1 MASIVTQQLL
11 KQIVS
16 KQTLVATSNAASNI
30 EIKID
35 SLNQQFKD
43 VILEESK
50 NHIVKN
56 DISGRDWKKISE
68 LVASSLT
75 KKWIKPIMA
84 CDTIIFTE
92 YNRKDC
98 FKLVANVELDTEI
111 NTTGKKKD
119 AKKRNTLIR
128 FIPTIELADYK
139 NITEWLY
146 IFTINDRI
154 IKIGGTRTGLYE
166 RTASYLTG
174 HHTIDRGKSGSC
186 SNTNSFMYNTLLFYA
201 NLGCKIEM
209 YGYKLPITY
218 SSISLFGKKIQFIA
232 QTYHVY
238 ESIFIDDYKQT
249 YNEYPFLNDNCDPN
263 YRS

>member
-16 KQTLVATSNAASNI
+16 KQTLVAASNVASNAASNATLNDSSNI

-35 SLNQQFKD
+35 SLNLQGCKD

-154 IKIGGTRTGLYE
+154 IKMQNAGIQYFK
-166 RTASYLTG
+166 
-174 HHTIDRGKSGSC
+174 DV
-186 SNTNSFMYNTLLFYA
+186 MYSDYT
-201 NLGCKIEM
+201 NLGCGMYKDLGTVCYGFSGKIMEH
-209 YGYKLPITY
+209 LIN
-218 SSISLFGKKIQFIA
+218 LQ
-232 QTYHVY
+232 
-238 ESIFIDDYKQT
+238 
-249 YNEYPFLNDNCDPN
+249 
-263 YRS
+263 

>member
-111 NTTGKKKD
+111 NTKGKKKD

-128 FIPTIELADYK
+128 FIQTI
-139 NITEWLY
+139 
-146 IFTINDRI
+146 
-154 IKIGGTRTGLYE
+154 
-166 RTASYLTG
+166 
-174 HHTIDRGKSGSC
+174 
-186 SNTNSFMYNTLLFYA
+186 
-201 NLGCKIEM
+201 
-209 YGYKLPITY
+209 
-218 SSISLFGKKIQFIA
+218 
-232 QTYHVY
+232 
-238 ESIFIDDYKQT
+238 
-249 YNEYPFLNDNCDPN
+249 
-263 YRS
+263 